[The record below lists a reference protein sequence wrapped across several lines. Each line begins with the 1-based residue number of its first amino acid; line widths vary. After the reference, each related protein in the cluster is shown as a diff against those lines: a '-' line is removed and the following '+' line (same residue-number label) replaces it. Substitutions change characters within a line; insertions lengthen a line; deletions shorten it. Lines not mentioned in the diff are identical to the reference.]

1 VKAARRL
8 IPLLLV
14 IASGPALN
22 GCTAA
27 AVAGAGAA
35 GYYIGKDERSVGR
48 IADDAAITTSINA
61 KLAKEDLGSV
71 VDIDVDT
78 YNGVVTLHGKVSS
91 QRQAD
96 RVYAIAGSTKGVQRV
111 VSKLVVVP

>member
-1 VKAARRL
+1 
-8 IPLLLV
+8 LLV
-14 IASGPALN
+14 IASLPVLH

-48 IADDAAITTSINA
+48 IADDAAITASINA

-71 VDIDVDT
+71 VDINVDT

-91 QRQAD
+91 RHQAD
-96 RVYAIAGSTKGVQRV
+96 RAYVIASSTKGVQRV
-111 VSKLVVVP
+111 VSRLAVVPGD